1 MEVVKW
7 YQKKRPISYV
17 DKKVNE
23 LNHLILTA
31 YNRIDELE
39 AKNYQLKADIDRIL
53 KAIEYYKDNINLNNK
68 GDNNVN

>member
-1 MEVVKW
+1 MVP
-7 YQKKRPISYV
+7 KKRPISYV

-53 KAIEYYKDNINLNNK
+53 KAIEYYKIELLK
-68 GDNNVN
+68 PLEEVIK